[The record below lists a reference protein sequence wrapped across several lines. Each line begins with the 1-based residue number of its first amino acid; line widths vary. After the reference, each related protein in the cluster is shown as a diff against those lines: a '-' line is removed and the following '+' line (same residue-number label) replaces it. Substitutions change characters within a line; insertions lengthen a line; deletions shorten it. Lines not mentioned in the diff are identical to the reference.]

1 MSDVPAHEHAST
13 GTYLKIAAILSVVT
27 ALEFAVIYI
36 RRLTPVLIPLLLA
49 LSAGKFA
56 LVVMYFMH
64 LRYDTKPLTFL
75 FVAPLV
81 LAVGIAVALMT
92 LTGDFLVFKR

>member
-1 MSDVPAHEHAST
+1 MSESSEHAT
-13 GTYLKIAAILSVVT
+13 IGTYLKVAAILSVIT

-36 RRLTPVLIPLLLA
+36 RRLTPVLIPLLLT

-64 LRYDTKPLTFL
+64 LRYDRKPLTFL

-81 LAVGIAVALMT
+81 LAVGLAVALVT
-92 LTGDFLVFKR
+92 LYGDFLVFNR

>member
-1 MSDVPAHEHAST
+1 MSESPEHAT
-13 GTYLKIAAILSVVT
+13 IGTYLKVAAILSVIT

-36 RRLTPVLIPLLLA
+36 RRLTPVLIPLLLT

-64 LRYDTKPLTFL
+64 LRYDRKPLTFL

-81 LAVGIAVALMT
+81 LAVGLAVALVT
-92 LTGDFLVFKR
+92 LYGDFLVFNR

>member
-1 MSDVPAHEHAST
+1 MSAPADHASI
-13 GTYLKIAAILSVVT
+13 GTYLKVAAILAVIT
-27 ALEFAVIYI
+27 ALEFGVIYI
-36 RRLTPVLIPLLLA
+36 RRLTPILVPLLII
-49 LSAGKFA
+49 LSVGKFA

-81 LAVGIAVALMT
+81 LAVALALSLMT
-92 LTGDFLVFKR
+92 LPGDFLLFKR